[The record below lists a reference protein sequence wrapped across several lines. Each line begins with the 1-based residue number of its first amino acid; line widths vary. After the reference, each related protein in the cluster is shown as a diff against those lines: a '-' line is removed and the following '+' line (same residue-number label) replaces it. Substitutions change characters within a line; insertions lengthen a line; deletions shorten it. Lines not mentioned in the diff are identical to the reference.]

1 MIRSSSPKLR
11 VDIDD
16 GVARIFIDNAAKRNA
31 FDFEMW
37 QALPNVIRA
46 IDADPRARVL
56 VLGGESNLPFCSG
69 ADISEFSTLRATSD
83 GGRAY
88 EAANV
93 AAFDALSQSTK
104 PTFAAIAGF
113 CFGGGVGLA
122 AACDVRLGREDAIFA
137 IPAVKL
143 GVGYPPAAM
152 RYVVAT
158 MGAQRAFDLFYT
170 ARRLTAQEAF
180 NIGFIAYH
188 YSKGEFDSAVMD
200 MARAVAQN
208 APLTILAAK
217 SAIRTAA
224 FLPGAL
230 TLEECEILADACF
243 DSADFVEGRNAFLD
257 KRTPKFIGK

>member
-1 MIRSSSPKLR
+1 MILSSSPKLR

-16 GVARIFIDNAAKRNA
+16 GVARILIDNAAKRNA

-37 QALPNVIRA
+37 QALPSVIRA

-170 ARRLTAQEAF
+170 ARRLTA
-180 NIGFIAYH
+180 YH

-243 DSADFVEGRNAFLD
+243 DSADYVEGRNAFLD